1 VTITNFETSED
12 NGHDDNFRV
21 NKSDRSF
28 HFVTV
33 SSMSGS
39 VTHKNGEAL
48 ATPTQSQSQ
57 QQEESSPSCLDASL
71 SMLHSSMERANA
83 YEYLLH
89 KNGKEMRTSEGSG
102 NRSISSNGGGGAST
116 EGHSSGSQQ
125 KAMRSVASLV
135 RAADGLGHF
144 PFDPTTSTAVS
155 QREDEHRQASTG
167 TSSSLLRETTGNSGS
182 PSRASTG
189 NSITSPPAATA
200 DQKAHASWWL
210 KVLHR
215 QEREH
220 EKERKLWQQN
230 LQEAQNHSKEYKNEL
245 KDSLQGKL
253 ELLERQKRSHSS
265 TSKRKKRTGANGEEE
280 DSVPS
285 VSRAST
291 GTTHSTASSVAG
303 EEEAS
308 TAGLEVT
315 YESSQFVRKL
325 GDLELTYE
333 ETVRQHETERE
344 EWVEKLDRA
353 AAVTADGHKL
363 SETMH
368 NQLLDFAE
376 EIQNGNAK
384 QRRQWKERVK
394 ALEHLVELT
403 EQQHKMEKEEWQQEK
418 DVLETTVNRLASNV
432 QQQATELEDVA
443 YENQTLENTVAQLV
457 ADKDSLQSDQVTAL
471 SKHYQTEKGQ
481 WQTENCRLL
490 NTVARLT
497 AENQKQS
504 AELNEKHNGT
514 SALNNSVAQLVAD
527 RSSLRAKCAKL
538 QEKLRSASRS
548 GSPVNVPPIVHTGSS
563 SAPSPR
569 RLEWDDK
576 LDRAIIE
583 RDLYWQEA
591 EKAKSLLEE
600 VETLH
605 AREKEEWVRQ
615 QNKKEN
621 DRYADTRRQ
630 LQELR
635 AQQATQIEKLEQEV
649 DTSSTDIH
657 KRYQQSVEKRSEL
670 GSRIQTL
677 EKQHSGEKHSW
688 KLRLE
693 AAVHESRTSQDKRRA
708 LERELELLESKQV
721 EIIDE
726 WHNRLDTF
734 KIAADDELEELRNQ
748 HAAEIEEIRS
758 ERIMSRDDI
767 ETEIN
772 RLNTEHGAEVK
783 TWKAKLE
790 TLEADHAEEV
800 QSMVARTNELESK
813 LEELHTQ
820 YSTEKMKWESKHDQ
834 QISESDN
841 CKRELEIYR
850 DTSSVGLTADFK
862 DHQRAVC
869 EAVEELRLDVM
880 SIRETLDFTAKTDQM
895 LESSRHSEVRQDLE
909 HIQESLNDAVAEITL
924 ETEAMLES
932 RTAVK
937 TLAVDLAKTFPSKE
951 DQTRS
956 LEFQEKVAEELIDVR
971 DQLSKLIEF
980 DSSRQVAVQEACH
993 LQFESQLQ
1001 MKEMALETCKARLKQ
1016 TKAELVAERTR
1027 RKKPKR
1033 RAGPSLNGQMNV
1045 QATNDNLEVTLN
1057 EAGMDEI
1064 NGAGTDQENGDPSCM
1079 YYDDDDSSDG
1089 SNIYVTTSEDTSS
1102 PMLEEALALAHGLTD
1117 IVHGR
1122 GDHNKETSVME
1133 MLESLSEMMDHAD
1146 RVKGQSE
1153 DRGDLGSGA
1162 AAKAST
1168 STPMG
1173 HLSARQEQ
1181 MTEVSDSPPAP
1192 VTTPMLTRSSKPASG
1207 SLQMVVEQM
1216 NQRCQL
1222 LERERTDLMEV
1233 TLNLLESAR
1242 ESNAAELDA
1251 ALATFRENSSQ
1262 ELKKVKERN
1271 QSDMARL
1278 YTRLCGS
1285 CKHGILLTGIANE
1298 EC

>member
-1 VTITNFETSED
+1 
-12 NGHDDNFRV
+12 
-21 NKSDRSF
+21 
-28 HFVTV
+28 
-33 SSMSGS
+33 MPGS
-39 VTHKNGEAL
+39 VMNTNGDAIS
-48 ATPTQSQSQ
+48 TPRQAPQSQ
-57 QQEESSPSCLDASL
+57 EEFSPSCLDASL

-102 NRSISSNGGGGAST
+102 NRSISSNVSNGGSR
-116 EGHSSGSQQ
+116 SSGSPH

-144 PFDPTTSTAVS
+144 PFDPTTSTAVP
-155 QREDEHRQASTG
+155 QRDDEDR
-167 TSSSLLRETTGNSGS
+167 
-182 PSRASTG
+182 RASTG
-189 NSITSPPAATA
+189 NSSTLPRESTGNSTTTSPPPAT
-200 DQKAHASWWL
+200 DQTAHASWWL

-220 EKERKLWQQN
+220 ERDRKTWQQN
-230 LQEAQNHSKEYKNEL
+230 LQEAKKHSSDYKNEL

-253 ELLERQKRSHSS
+253 ELLEKQKRSHSS
-265 TSKRKKRTGANGEEE
+265 TSKTKKRTGANGEDD
-280 DSVPS
+280 DSVPA

-291 GTTHSTASSVAG
+291 GTTHSTGSGTGTASSSVAG

-363 SETMH
+363 SESMH
-368 NQLLDFAE
+368 SQLLDFAE

-394 ALEHLVELT
+394 ALEHLLKLT
-403 EQQHKMEKEEWQQEK
+403 EQQHKVEKGEWQQEK
-418 DVLETTVNRLASNV
+418 DVLETTVNRLASDV
-432 QQQATELEDVA
+432 QKQATELEDGA
-443 YENQTLENTVAQLV
+443 YENQVLENTVAQLV

-471 SKHYQTEKGQ
+471 SKHYQTEKSQ

-497 AENQKQS
+497 AENQKRT

-514 SALNNSVAQLVAD
+514 SALNNSVAQLVAE
-527 RSSLRAKCAKL
+527 RSSLRAECSKL
-538 QEKLRSASRS
+538 QEKLHSATRS
-548 GSPVNVPPIVHTGSS
+548 GSPVNVPPIIHTGSRS

-621 DRYADTRRQ
+621 DWYDESRRQ

-635 AQQATQIEKLEQEV
+635 AQQATQIERLEQEV
-649 DTSSTDIH
+649 DTSSTEIH

-693 AAVHESRTSQDKRRA
+693 AALQESRTSQDKRRA

-721 EIIDE
+721 EIIEE
-726 WHNRLDTF
+726 WHNRLDAF
-734 KIAADDELEELRNQ
+734 KIAAEDELEQLRNE
-748 HAAEIEEIRS
+748 HATEIEEIRS
-758 ERIMSRDDI
+758 GRTMSRDDI
-767 ETEIN
+767 ETESK
-772 RLNTEHGAEVK
+772 RLNEEHRAEVE
-783 TWKAKLE
+783 TWNVKLK
-790 TLEADHAEEV
+790 TLEADHAEKV
-800 QSMVARTNELESK
+800 QSMVDRTNELESN

-820 YSTEKMKWESKHDQ
+820 YSTEKLQWESKLAQ
-834 QISESDN
+834 QISESDD
-841 CKRELEIYR
+841 CKRQLEIYR
-850 DTSSVGLTADFK
+850 DTSSVGLTEDFK

-895 LESSRHSEVRQDLE
+895 LETSRHSEVRQDLE

-932 RTAVK
+932 RTVVK
-937 TLAVDLAKTFPSKE
+937 TLAVDLAKSFPSKE

-956 LEFQEKVAEELIDVR
+956 LEFQEKVADELIDVR
-971 DQLSKLIEF
+971 NQLSKLIEF
-980 DSSRQVAVQEACH
+980 DSSRLVATQEACH
-993 LQFESQLQ
+993 QQFESQLQ
-1001 MKEMALETCKARLKQ
+1001 MKEMALEACKARLKQ
-1016 TKAELVAERTR
+1016 TKAELVLERTR
-1027 RKKPKR
+1027 RKKAKR
-1033 RAGPSLNGQMNV
+1033 RVGSSLNGQRF
-1045 QATNDNLEVTLN
+1045 QATNDDLEVTLN
-1057 EAGMDEI
+1057 EAGIDQI
-1064 NGAGTDQENGDPSCM
+1064 NEVGMDQE
-1079 YYDDDDSSDG
+1079 YYDDDSSDG
-1089 SNIYVTTSEDTSS
+1089 SNIYATPSEDTSS

-1122 GDHNKETSVME
+1122 GDYTKETSVME
-1133 MLESLSEMMDHAD
+1133 MLESLSEMMDQAD

-1153 DRGDLGSGA
+1153 DRGDLGSKV

-1168 STPMG
+1168 SPPMG
-1173 HLSARQEQ
+1173 HFSAHHVVEG
-1181 MTEVSDSPPAP
+1181 SDSPPAP
-1192 VTTPMLTRSSKPASG
+1192 VTTPMQTRSSEPVTTPMQTRSSEPASG
-1207 SLQMVVEQM
+1207 SLQIVVEQM
-1216 NQRCQL
+1216 YQRCQL
-1222 LERERTDLMEV
+1222 LESERTDLMEV
-1233 TLNLLESAR
+1233 TLDLLESAR
-1242 ESNAAELDA
+1242 ESSAAELDA

-1262 ELKKVKERN
+1262 ELMKVNERN
-1271 QSDMARL
+1271 QSNMARL
-1278 YTRLCGS
+1278 YTRLCGN
-1285 CKHGILLTGIANE
+1285 CQHGILLTGIANE
-1298 EC
+1298 KG